1 MNVYSFGTESSPF
14 ARRRATEE
22 QYQYFVIGV
31 SAVFQ
36 QWTALRL
43 VVNHCDPNAGNT
55 LYNEVVQWFLRDGE
69 VYSDELELFLE
80 DFFSQERSVIL
91 EDDSAKEVGDILQAM
106 YCDCCEGNYAKVELY
121 RSAAGL
127 YQQQNTLERCRNEMV
142 VDAAEEEVGVEG
154 IEGLHDNFDR
164 EVPFSIENAGIDPD
178 DNNIVETFQPFSALG
193 TKEEE
198 ATQHVQRQQKKK
210 RKNAFQKSSDGWNTV
225 C

>member
-14 ARRRATEE
+14 TRRRATEE
-22 QYQYFVIGV
+22 QYQYFVSGV

-43 VVNHCDPNAGNT
+43 VIDHCDPNAGIT
-55 LYNEVVQWFLRDGE
+55 LYNEIVQWFLRDGE

-80 DFFSQERSVIL
+80 DFFSQARSVIL

-106 YCDCCEGNYAKVELY
+106 YCDCCVGNYAKVELY

-127 YQQQNTLERCRNEMV
+127 YQQQNTLAQCRNETV
-142 VDAAEEEVGVEG
+142 ADAAEEEVGM
-154 IEGLHDNFDR
+154 EGLEGLNDNLNR
-164 EVPFSIENAGIDPD
+164 EVPLSSENVGTDPE
-178 DNNIVETFQPFSALG
+178 NNGLGEEDQSFLGLATKDVESQ
-193 TKEEE
+193 
-198 ATQHVQRQQKKK
+198 QVQRQNKKK
-210 RKNAFQKSSDGWNTV
+210 RKNAFQKSSDGWNIV